1 MQIGGMNSFMKLKV
15 KNKKNL
21 FSDYSLVLF
30 ILLSIFL
37 IFIDIK
43 NIINPSLIR
52 SNTLDLI
59 FSVNDFFKSNYPD
72 LSKYKANFASN
83 EELISENEFLKEKL
97 EQSNLFKLKSE
108 KLEIENNI
116 LKISGSRD
124 YNNENDN
131 SEYHYQERTHG
142 SFHRSFKL
150 PISVVEENISA
161 TFKNGILTV
170 VLPKNE
176 EAQPK
181 QRTIKII

>member
-1 MQIGGMNSFMKLKV
+1 MKLINWAPRPVSLFDDMDKMV
-15 KNKKNL
+15 KTVFHN
-21 FSDYSLVLF
+21 SQYSPMTSEYWVPAV
-30 ILLSIFL
+30 
-37 IFIDIK
+37 DIK
-43 NIINPSLIR
+43 EDDTSFVLSADIPGLKKSDI
-52 SNTLDLI
+52 DL
-59 FSVNDFFKSNYPD
+59 FV
-72 LSKYKANFASN
+72 
-83 EELISENEFLKEKL
+83 
-97 EQSNLFKLKSE
+97 
-108 KLEIENNI
+108 ENNI

-161 TFKNGILTV
+161 TFRNGILTV

-181 QRTIKII
+181 QRSIKIK